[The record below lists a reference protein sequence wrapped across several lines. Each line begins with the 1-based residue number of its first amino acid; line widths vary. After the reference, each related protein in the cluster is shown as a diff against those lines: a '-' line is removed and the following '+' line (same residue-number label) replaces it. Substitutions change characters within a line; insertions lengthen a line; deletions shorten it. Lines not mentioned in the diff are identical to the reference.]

1 MYQVP
6 GCDYDEEVEVVAV
19 CCRRLMMMTQW
30 MADCWVQ
37 MKVEPW
43 KIGSALVYLAPEVA
57 AV

>member
-6 GCDYDEEVEVVAV
+6 GCDYDEEVEVVAM

-37 MKVEPW
+37 MKVEP
-43 KIGSALVYLAPEVA
+43 
-57 AV
+57 